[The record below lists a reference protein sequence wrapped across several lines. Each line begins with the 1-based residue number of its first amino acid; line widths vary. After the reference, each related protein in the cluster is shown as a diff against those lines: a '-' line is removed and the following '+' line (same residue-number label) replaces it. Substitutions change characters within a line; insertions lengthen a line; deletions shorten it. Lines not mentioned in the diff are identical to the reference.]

1 MAAWV
6 KRGRDAAADP
16 NVIVANGTLFVDD
29 TGDALVELGYCPLL
43 IDVEN
48 LPIELWPTPDSLNIE
63 FIVSINDRDGGS
75 ICSVFGCSMFGV
87 ADDPDLNEDRSE
99 FPPGFFLG
107 WYKPLKTVEERRRY
121 LPLAS
126 NSKRRFPS
134 TLRASESELC
144 GDVDG

>member
-1 MAAWV
+1 MGEE
-6 KRGRDAAADP
+6 GRDAAAEP

-63 FIVSINDRDGGS
+63 FIVSINDRDGLEAFAQSLGARCLVWQ
-75 ICSVFGCSMFGV
+75 I
-87 ADDPDLNEDRSE
+87 DPDLNEDRSE

-126 NSKRRFPS
+126 NS
-134 TLRASESELC
+134 
-144 GDVDG
+144 